1 MSNMFLIGEMS
12 KLFQIDIRTLRY
24 YDEIHLFTPAYVDN
38 ATGYRYYS
46 IEQFERLNTIL
57 YLKALNVPLKEI
69 KQFIDQR
76 DIHHILSLLK
86 GQLRRTEEKIRE
98 FQRIQQKINNRIEQ
112 IEEVLKAEE
121 LFKIRENQLP
131 ERMIIMLKQRILK
144 GDDLEMP
151 IRILENSH
159 NLRSSIFLGQVG
171 LTISVTSL
179 QERNFDEYHS
189 LFLFVEPDTSK
200 PLKSSVKHLKSS
212 VKHLPRQHY
221 LTIRFAGTHADA
233 SPYYEKLMAYAS
245 REGYSITD
253 DALEITYIDYGITQ
267 DISSF
272 VTEIQIPVRKH

>member
-1 MSNMFLIGEMS
+1 MSTMFLIGEMS

-24 YDEIHLFTPAYVDN
+24 YDEIQLFTPAYVDN

-98 FQRIQQKINNRIEQ
+98 FQRIQQKIINRIEQ
-112 IEEVLKAEE
+112 IEEVSKAEE

-171 LTISVTSL
+171 LTISVRSL
-179 QERNFDEYHS
+179 QEGKFDEYHS

-200 PLKSSVKHLKSS
+200 HLKSS
-212 VKHLPRQHY
+212 VKTLPRQLY
-221 LTIRFAGTHADA
+221 LTIRFAGSHEDA
-233 SPYYEKLMAYAS
+233 SPYYEELMAYAG
-245 REGYSITD
+245 REGYSVTD

-267 DISSF
+267 DTSSF

>member
-1 MSNMFLIGEMS
+1 MFLIGEMS

-24 YDEIHLFTPAYVDN
+24 YDEIHLFTPAYVDD

-86 GQLRRTEEKIRE
+86 EQLRRTEEKIWE

-112 IEEVLKAEE
+112 IEEVSKAEE
-121 LFKIRENQLP
+121 LLKIREIQLP
-131 ERMIIMLKQRILK
+131 ERKIIMLKQRILK

-179 QERNFDEYHS
+179 QERNFDEYYS
-189 LFLFVEPDTSK
+189 LFLFVEPDTSTHI
-200 PLKSSVKHLKSS
+200 KSSVKT
-212 VKHLPRQHY
+212 LPRQHY

-233 SPYYEKLMAYAS
+233 APYYEKLMAYAS

-267 DISSF
+267 DSSNF

>member
-1 MSNMFLIGEMS
+1 MSTMFLIGEMS

-24 YDEIHLFTPAYVDN
+24 YDEIQLFTPAYVDN

-57 YLKALNVPLKEI
+57 YLKALN
-69 KQFIDQR
+69 
-76 DIHHILSLLK
+76 
-86 GQLRRTEEKIRE
+86 
-98 FQRIQQKINNRIEQ
+98 
-112 IEEVLKAEE
+112 
-121 LFKIRENQLP
+121 
-131 ERMIIMLKQRILK
+131 
-144 GDDLEMP
+144 LEMP

-267 DISSF
+267 DTSSF